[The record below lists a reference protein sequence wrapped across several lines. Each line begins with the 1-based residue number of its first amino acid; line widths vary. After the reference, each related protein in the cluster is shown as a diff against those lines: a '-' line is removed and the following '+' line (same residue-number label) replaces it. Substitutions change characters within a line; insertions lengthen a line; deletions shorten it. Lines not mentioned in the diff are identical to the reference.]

1 MRFVLANPTGLCFGT
16 KRAVAQL
23 EESLREYGKVYALGS
38 PVHNPQEIERLEANG
53 LVVVDALED
62 IPPGAVSFVRAHGI
76 APQVFAEL
84 EKRSSLVIDGT
95 CPFVKTAQERVKEL
109 SKEGYLV
116 VISGDKTHPEV
127 QGLIGFVG
135 DNQDNVVVM
144 SSGEDIPDKV
154 RGRRCGVLSQTTQKA
169 ADFAAQVGAVVQ
181 VSPEIKVYN
190 TICKA
195 TLARQESIRKLASGV
210 DGMIILGGRNSANT
224 RKLVEI
230 SESAGVP
237 SIWIEHA
244 GELERGWL
252 QNKDIVGIAAG
263 GSTPDWLIEKLI
275 EKLQQM

>member
-1 MRFVLANPTGLCFGT
+1 MRFVLANPTGLCFGI

-23 EESLREYGKVYALGS
+23 EEALLKNGEVYALGS
-38 PVHNPQEIERLEANG
+38 PVHNPQETERLKGNG
-53 LVVVDALED
+53 LVVVDVLED
-62 IPPGAVSFVRAHGI
+62 IPRGSVSFVRAHGI

-84 EKRSSLVIDGT
+84 EKRCSLVIDGT

-127 QGLIGFVG
+127 QGLMGFAG
-135 DNQDNVVVM
+135 DNKDSVVVI

-154 RGRRCGVLSQTTQKA
+154 KGRRCGVLSQTTQKA

-181 VSPEIKVYN
+181 VAPEIKVYN